1 MIYAIVYFLGKQF
14 KLIENQ
20 YVYVPSLSSSI
31 NLGEKIILNKVLFF
45 YKNGFS
51 KIGTPFL
58 EDINV
63 QVEILKH
70 LKGNKIIIF
79 KKKRRKGY
87 QVKNGFRP
95 FFTKIKVISFLEKKS
110 VSKEKIE
117 ENNNKFSL
125 NGS

>member
-1 MIYAIVYFLGKQF
+1 MIYAVVYFLGNQF

-20 YVYVPSLSSSI
+20 YVYVPSISST
-31 NLGEKIILNKVLFF
+31 NLGEKIVLDKVLLF
-45 YKNGFS
+45 YKNGSS

-58 EDINV
+58 ENINV
-63 QVEILKH
+63 QVEILQH

-110 VSKEKIE
+110 VSLEEKME
-117 ENNNKFSL
+117 KNNNKFLL